1 MYEHRKQYI
10 KASSHEIDYRNIRAA
25 PYLQGTL
32 CAKYGVRRLGI
43 FGSVARGEQTEH
55 SDVDICYEGDAPSL
69 LTLERIQS
77 ELENLLGSPVDLI
90 RIRERMNS
98 RLKQRILK
106 ESIYV

>member
-1 MYEHRKQYI
+1 MKSTTEILELLRTY
-10 KASSHEIDYRNIRAA
+10 KAHSA
-25 PYLQGTL
+25 
-32 CAKYGVRRLGI
+32 AKYGVKRLGI
-43 FGSVARGEQTEH
+43 FGSVARGDQTEH

-69 LTLERIQS
+69 LTLERFQN

>member
-1 MYEHRKQYI
+1 MKSTTEILERRRIYK
-10 KASSHEIDYRNIRAA
+10 SHSA
-25 PYLQGTL
+25 
-32 CAKYGVRRLGI
+32 AKYGVRRLGI

>member
-10 KASSHEIDYRNIRAA
+10 KASSHEIDYRNIRVRIYKAHSA
-25 PYLQGTL
+25 
-32 CAKYGVRRLGI
+32 AKYGVRRLGI